1 MELRSKISGYSGVNY
16 PLRTQMSKIKF
27 SISFLIFFLSLISY
41 GQTEVGESVRR
52 KLENIPPGDRVRV
65 GSLSL
70 EYNSEIHKFYTEE
83 NFQPI
88 WIQGKGVNGAV
99 LDFLEAIENI
109 KYDGLFPE
117 DYHLGE
123 LQFLVKNVE
132 DGDGHL
138 ADLEFLITDSFFRL
152 AHDLQ
157 EGKLDRS
164 EFAEDWEI
172 QRKVP
177 RYNYSELLREIQ
189 EGQNPKT
196 VLERIEPDFR
206 MYENGKKVIRRLYEF
221 VDKAPADWK
230 KLSVRGA
237 LKVGQ
242 KDKVVPEIRRRLAFW
257 GLEEFD
263 DSKGELFDSTD
274 MKIIMDFQKRNG
286 MNSDG
291 IIGRMTMERLNYSP
305 MDLVDQARVNM
316 ERLRWLPDTVKDGPI
331 VLVNIANYQLD
342 FLYDLDT
349 LLTERVIVGK
359 KFHESPIFSAD
370 MSYIVFSPYWNIP
383 YSITHDEILPKARK
397 DPGYIAE
404 KNMEIVDRS
413 GKVIPISAVD
423 WKSKSFAYSLRQKPG
438 ETNSLG
444 LVKFIF
450 PNNHSVYLHDT
461 PARYLFEKEERAMS
475 HGCIRVENPDKLA
488 KILLANNPEWT
499 DEKIFEAMHQSTEK
513 TVYLKNKI
521 PVVLLYLTFWA
532 DSKGQGHFRPD
543 IYERD
548 ERLLTALKK

>member
-1 MELRSKISGYSGVNY
+1 
-16 PLRTQMSKIKF
+16 MSKITSVISVLLFF
-27 SISFLIFFLSLISY
+27 STLVSF
-41 GQTEVGESVRR
+41 GQTEVGELVRR
-52 KLENIPPGDRVRV
+52 KLENNLPGESFRI

-70 EYNSEIHKFYTEE
+70 EYNSDIHRFYTED
-83 NFQPI
+83 NFQPV
-88 WIQGKGVNGAV
+88 WFSGGKLNTSVREYLKA
-99 LDFLEAIENI
+99 LEEI

-117 DYHLGE
+117 DYHFTQLSLFAQEVNLQEGRMADFE
-123 LQFLVKNVE
+123 LL
-132 DGDGHL
+132 L
-138 ADLEFLITDSFFRL
+138 TDSFFRL

-157 EGKLDRS
+157 EGKVDRS
-164 EFAEDWEI
+164 EFTEDWEI

-189 EGQNPKT
+189 EGQNPKI
-196 VLERIEPDFR
+196 VLDRIDPDFR

-221 VDKAPADWK
+221 ADKAPADWK

-257 GLEEFD
+257 GLEEYD

-291 IIGRMTMERLNYSP
+291 IIGKMTLERLNYSP

-331 VLVNIANYQLD
+331 VLVNIANYQVD

-383 YSITHDEILPKARK
+383 YSITHNEILPKARK

-413 GKVIPISAVD
+413 GKVIPVSAVD
-423 WKSKSFAYSLRQKPG
+423 WKSKSFPYSLRQKPG

-488 KILLANNPEWT
+488 KVLLSEDPEWT
-499 DEKIFEAMHQSTEK
+499 DEKIYEAMHQSTEK